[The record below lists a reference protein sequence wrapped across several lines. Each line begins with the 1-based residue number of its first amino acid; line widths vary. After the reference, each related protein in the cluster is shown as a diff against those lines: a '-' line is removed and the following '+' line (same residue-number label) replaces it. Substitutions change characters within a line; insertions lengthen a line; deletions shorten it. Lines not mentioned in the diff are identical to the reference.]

1 MLEKIKNLNLYYK
14 TAVYSSILGIGL
26 VIITCFLFFI
36 GWMEIP
42 LGFLVGLIIG
52 IISHLSMGVIDIKNN
67 KINSKGAFW
76 SITVI
81 ILRLLILGAVLFLIG
96 YLYYH
101 LQIKIFN
108 IFSTSG
114 GYIFVTVI
122 LIILTIRDKGK
133 SNG

>member
-52 IISHLSMGVIDIKNN
+52 IISHLIMGVIDIKNN

-108 IFSTSG
+108 IFSASG
-114 GYIFVTVI
+114 GYIFVTMI

>member
-52 IISHLSMGVIDIKNN
+52 IISHLIMGVIDIKNN
-67 KINSKGAFW
+67 KTNSKGAFW

-108 IFSTSG
+108 IFSASG
-114 GYIFVTVI
+114 GYIFVTMI